1 MRADSTILLA
11 AGLALTLSACGPAAD
26 PATTTADGGL
36 GPIVRTG
43 LGTLEGEHADAEQ
56 EVLVFRGVPYA
67 EPPVGEGRWRP
78 PAPAA
83 AWDGMRSATEFGPA
97 CWQQRTEPSSI
108 YHRGDLDRSEDCLS
122 LNLWTAA
129 TTPDDALPVMVWF
142 HGGGHT
148 GGVGSATIFDGTAM
162 AGKGVVLVTI
172 NYRLGPFGFLVHP
185 ALTAE
190 SPHASSGNYGLL
202 DKIAALEWVRDNI
215 AAFGGDPSNV
225 TIFGQSAGS
234 WSVCYLMAS
243 PLARGLFHKAIGHS
257 GGCFQDNRMRL
268 TESVG
273 GGRSAHEVGL
283 DTGSQLG
290 VEGEGAEAAAA
301 LRALPAEA
309 VLTTG
314 SPGVIVDGWVV
325 PKQAREIF
333 AAGEHNDVPVIV
345 GSLANEGTTLFAG
358 MEALRRP
365 ELASALADE
374 YGAGAEALLAAYEAD
389 IDTSTKA
396 ARQAITADR
405 MFVWEMR
412 AWARAVEAGG
422 NTAYLYFFSQAP
434 PLFHLYTPADPD
446 VEMPDV
452 PNGYGAYHSGDLAY
466 AFGNTRLVG
475 INWTD
480 WDHELS
486 DAITTYWVNF
496 ATTGNPN
503 AADLPAW
510 PRYQSLTDVALEFG
524 SEIGTQVGVRK
535 AKLDLFEPVS
545 AAN

>member
-1 MRADSTILLA
+1 MRADSMILLA
-11 AGLALTLSACGPAAD
+11 AGLGLTLSACGPAAD
-26 PATTTADGGL
+26 PATTAADGGL
-36 GPIVRTG
+36 GPIVQTA

-67 EPPVGEGRWRP
+67 EPPVGDSRWRP

-83 AWDGMRSATEFGPA
+83 AGDGTRSATEFGPA

-129 TTPDDALPVMVWF
+129 TDPADARPVMVWF
-142 HGGGHT
+142 HGGGHNR
-148 GGVGSATIFDGTAM
+148 GVGSAKLFDGTAL
-162 AGKGVVLVTI
+162 ARKGVVLVTI
-172 NYRLGPFGFLVHP
+172 NYRLGPFGFFAHP

-190 SPHASSGNYGLL
+190 SSHASSGNYGLL

-215 AAFGGDPSNV
+215 AAFGGDPGNV

-257 GGCFQDNRMRL
+257 GGCLGGGRATL
-268 TESVG
+268 TEGVG
-273 GGRSAHEVGL
+273 AGRSAHAFGL
-283 DTGSQLG
+283 DAANQLG
-290 VEGEGAEAAAA
+290 VQGDGPGAAAA
-301 LRALPAEA
+301 LRALPAEQ

-314 SPGVIVDGWVV
+314 TPGVAIDGWVI
-325 PKQAREIF
+325 PKPAAEIF

-345 GSLANEGTTLFAG
+345 GSLADEGTTLYAG
-358 MEALRRP
+358 MEALPRA
-365 ELASALADE
+365 ELAAAITEE
-374 YGAGAEALLAAYEAD
+374 YGAQAEAVLAAYAAD
-389 IDTSTKA
+389 IEDSTKG
-396 ARQAITADR
+396 ARQAIAADR
-405 MFVWEMR
+405 TFAWEMR
-412 AWARAVEAGG
+412 AWARAVEAAG
-422 NTAYLYFFSQAP
+422 NMAYLYFFSHAP
-434 PLFHLYTPADPD
+434 PLFHLYTPADPE

-510 PRYQSLTDVALEFG
+510 PRYQALTDVALEFG

-535 AKLDLFEPVS
+535 AKIDLFEPVTE
-545 AAN
+545 AN